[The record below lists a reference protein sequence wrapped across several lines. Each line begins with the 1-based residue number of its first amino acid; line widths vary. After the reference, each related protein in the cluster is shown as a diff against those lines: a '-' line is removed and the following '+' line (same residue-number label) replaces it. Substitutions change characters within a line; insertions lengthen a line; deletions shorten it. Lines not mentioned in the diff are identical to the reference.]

1 MISLDAYKGKTVAV
15 LGLGKAGLAA
25 VDAFEAA
32 GATVLRWDDKQ
43 AEALDLH
50 HFSEWDWASIDAL
63 IMSPGIPLTHPKP
76 HPAVAFAH
84 DHNVRIIGEVD
95 LLAEA
100 QPDATYV
107 GITGTNGKSTTTAL
121 IAHILQT
128 AQLKIQVG
136 GNLGV
141 PALALEPLESDGI
154 YIIEMS
160 SYQLDLCDKVRFNV
174 ACFLNLS
181 PDHIDRHGD
190 MAGYIAAKSRIFR
203 NQTSDDVA
211 VIGVDDADSAKTS
224 ETLQAQRVVKVSVED
239 VLPLDLSVCAAL
251 QGTHN
256 IQNAY
261 VAYHACKTLGIDDA
275 TIQSAME
282 SFGGLAHRMNRVLER
297 DGVLYINDSKATNAD
312 SAAKALDTYDNIYW
326 IVGGIAKAGGIESL
340 TDYFPKV
347 KKAYV
352 IGQDASIF
360 AETLQAEGVMP
371 FEIHGAL
378 DGATRAALEDA
389 MDAGGG
395 VVLLSPAAASFDQF
409 ASFEKRGDLFVETVQ
424 RLTA

>member
-1 MISLDAYKGKTVAV
+1 MITLDAYRGKTVAV

-25 VDAFEAA
+25 VDALESA
-32 GATVLRWDDKQ
+32 GANVLAWDDKQ
-43 AEALDLH
+43 AEALGLQ
-50 HFSEWDWASIDAL
+50 HFSEWEWDSIDAL

-76 HPAVAFAH
+76 HDAVAYATK
-84 DHNVRIIGEVD
+84 HNVRIIGEVE

-121 IAHILQT
+121 IAHILDV
-128 AQLKIQVG
+128 AGKNIQVG

-141 PALALEPLESDGI
+141 PALALEPLGEGGI
-154 YIIEMS
+154 YVIEMS
-160 SYQLDLCDKVRFNV
+160 SYQLDLCDKTHFNI

-181 PDHIDRHGD
+181 PDHLDRHGD
-190 MAGYIAAKSRIFR
+190 MAGYIAAKARLFN

-211 VIGVDDADSAKTS
+211 IVGIDDADSAQTS
-224 ETLQAQRVVKVSVED
+224 ETLQAQHVVKVSVD
-239 VLPLDLSVCAAL
+239 DGVPVDLTNCAAL

-256 IQNAY
+256 RQNAY
-261 VAYHACKTLGIDDA
+261 VAYHACKALGVDDA
-275 TIQSAME
+275 TIQAAME
-282 SFGGLAHRMNRVLER
+282 SFGGLAHRMNVVANKN
-297 DGVLYINDSKATNAD
+297 GVLFVNDSKATNAD

-326 IVGGIAKAGGIESL
+326 IVGGMAKAGGIASL
-340 TDYFPKV
+340 TDFFPKV

-352 IGQDASIF
+352 IGQDAAIF
-360 AETLQAEGVMP
+360 VETLQAEGVEHVMCNT
-371 FEIHGAL
+371 L
-378 DGATRAALEDA
+378 DVATKHAIKDA
-389 MDAGGG
+389 THKGD